1 MTGPL
6 PLADFPEVEA
16 HPQTG
21 IYGRAYYQA
30 VHGDAHRVLSFAV
43 SSLGMPMAL
52 VLCAELDGVIGLHG
66 LPMRIFLKEGI
77 DQNAARYAT
86 RRAFEHLDEL
96 ADEYAANELWLR
108 EPAAPGLSPVS
119 EACIWR
125 KATPTITLNGMVDL
139 EAGPALWKKALRK
152 SSQQFINWGRKSFD
166 ISFLNADNFS
176 SETFETFRTF
186 HAEVAGRVTRPK
198 SSWDEMANAIKT
210 NRGELILAKLDGKLA
225 AGSLF
230 IDGARTTMYMN
241 GVYDRTL
248 NKPLAHFMIWTALER
263 AKARGMKNFQLGD
276 IHLEGTVD
284 DKKYQIGYFKRGF
297 ATHIESNIDWKWKPE
312 AYDAPRGAVD

>member
-6 PLADFPEVEA
+6 PLADFPEVES

-21 IYGRAYYQA
+21 AYGRAYYQA
-30 VHGDAHRVLSFAV
+30 VHGDSHRPLSFAV
-43 SSLGMPMAL
+43 SSLGKPMAL

-66 LPMRIFLKEGI
+66 LPMRIFRKEGI
-77 DQNAARYAT
+77 DDHSFKYAV
-86 RRAFEHLDEL
+86 RRAFERLDEL
-96 ADEYAANELWLR
+96 ADEYAVKELWLR
-108 EPAAPGLSPVS
+108 ELASPNLSPVS

-125 KATPTITLNGMVDL
+125 KATPTLALNGMVDL
-139 EAGPALWKKALRK
+139 EAGPTAWKKALRK

-176 SETFETFRTF
+176 PDTFDRFRNF

-198 SSWDEMANAIKT
+198 SSWDEMANAIKRK
-210 NRGELILAKLDGKLA
+210 RGELILASLNGKLA

-230 IDGARTTMYMN
+230 IDGTETTMYMN
-241 GVYDRTL
+241 GVYDRAL
-248 NKPLAHFMIWTALER
+248 DKPLAHFMIWTALER
-263 AKARGMKNFQLGD
+263 ARARGMKNFQLGD

-297 ATHIESNIDWKWKPE
+297 ATHIESYTDWRWKPP
-312 AYDAPRGAVD
+312 AYENPGGAID